1 MKLFDRPLML
11 TRYRQFKANR
21 QSDWKFIKFFAKAAY
36 GIGYELRPTVA
47 ISPGLVLERHA
58 ANQPKHPG
66 LRFEDREYSY
76 AELNEAV
83 NKAAHAFA
91 KLGVQKGD
99 VIALMMDNRP
109 EFLFT
114 VLGANKIGAVVSLIN
129 TYVTGEQLEHVLCI
143 CGAKWVLAGG
153 EHVSTVH
160 SLGDALPV
168 SEEQLIVW
176 TELPEHAVPS
186 RAIHFNP
193 AFDEASSQNPP
204 CTAGNAGEAPSVY
217 IYTSGTTGFPKAAV
231 YTNRR
236 GLQSAWVFSRA
247 AIGITPDDVVYTSG
261 LPLYHSSGL
270 MLATYTALAG
280 GATVAL
286 RRKFS
291 VQEHWA
297 DVAKFDVTIF
307 SYVGELLR
315 YLNNAP
321 AHSDERRHRVRGIFG
336 AGLRPEFWDE
346 FVDRFNIPHVF
357 EIYGATESPIGLINL
372 DSQPG
377 MVGRMMPGQTLV
389 RTLPESIEP
398 ERDAKGS
405 VIPCK
410 VGETGLLIGR
420 ITKVNT
426 FDGYLDKSKNKSK
439 IIENAFGEGKHA
451 YNSGDLLK
459 LNPRGY
465 LSFEDRLGDTF
476 RWKGENV
483 ATNEVGDLIA
493 KHPGV
498 VEATVYGVRVP
509 HNDGRAGMAA
519 LVVDDAF
526 DLEAFGAHVRESL
539 PRYSRPLFLR
549 FEDRLETTAT
559 YKHVKTRLKE
569 QGFDPAQCGGAVLF
583 LKDDRYTELEPELL
597 GKIQTGDIRL

>member
-1 MKLFDRPLML
+1 ML
-11 TRYRQFKANR
+11 QKPRHFIANR
-21 QSDWKFIKFFAKAAY
+21 RSDWRRIKFLAKAAY
-36 GIGYELRPTVA
+36 GVGYELRPTVA

-58 ANQPKHPG
+58 ANRPKHPG

-76 AELNEAV
+76 GELNEAV
-83 NKAAHAFA
+83 NKAAHAFT
-91 KLGVQKGD
+91 KIGVGQGD
-99 VIALMMDNRP
+99 VLALMMDSRP

-114 VLGANKIGAVVSLIN
+114 VLGANKIGAVVALIN
-129 TYVTGEQLEHVLCI
+129 TYVTGEQLEHVLSI
-143 CGAKWVLAGG
+143 CDAKWVLAGG
-153 EHVSTVH
+153 EHMSTVY
-160 SLGDALPV
+160 SLGDALTV

-176 TELPEHAVPS
+176 TELPEHDVPARAV
-186 RAIHFNP
+186 HFNP
-193 AFDEASSQNPP
+193 AFDEAPSHNPLS
-204 CTAGNAGEAPSVY
+204 TASNAGEAPSVY

-247 AIGITPDDVVYTSG
+247 AMGITPDDVVYTSG

-270 MLATYTALAG
+270 MLATFTALAG
-280 GATVAL
+280 GATIGL

-291 VQEHWA
+291 VQAHWA

-307 SYVGELLR
+307 CYVGELLR

-321 AHSDERRHRVRGIFG
+321 AHSDERRHRVRAIFG

-346 FVDRFNIPHVF
+346 FVTRFNIPQVF
-357 EIYGATESPIGLINL
+357 EIYGATESPIGIVNL
-372 DSQPG
+372 DSKPG

-389 RTLPESIEP
+389 RTLPDSVEP

-405 VIPCK
+405 VIPCT

-420 ITKVNT
+420 ITKVST

-439 IIENAFGEGKHA
+439 IIENAFGDGKDA

-483 ATNEVGDLIA
+483 ATSEVGDLLV

-519 LVVDDAF
+519 VVVDDRF
-526 DLEAFGAHVRESL
+526 DREAFSAYVTNNL
-539 PRYSRPLFLR
+539 ARYSRPLFLR
-549 FEDRLETTAT
+549 FEERLETTAS
-559 YKHVKTRLKE
+559 YKHVKTKLKE
-569 QGFDPAQCGGAVLF
+569 QGFDPAQCGGAVYF
-583 LKDDRYTELEPELL
+583 LTEDRYVELAPEVL
-597 GKIQTGDIRL
+597 GRIEAGDIRL